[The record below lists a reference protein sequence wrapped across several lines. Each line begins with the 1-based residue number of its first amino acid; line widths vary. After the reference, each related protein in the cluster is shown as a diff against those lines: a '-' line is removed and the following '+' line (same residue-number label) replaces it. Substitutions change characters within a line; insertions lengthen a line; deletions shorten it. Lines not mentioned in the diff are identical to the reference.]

1 MSMANVASAGAKPQ
15 VSASSTS
22 STSQP
27 NGGIERRRRKRAKI
41 SAQVHVHLANGTES
55 FEEVGKS
62 IDVSRDG
69 LLFIAGRA
77 RYWKGQKLDVTFP
90 YSNAAA
96 ALNTPQAAEVVR
108 SVDQGDGKFAVA
120 VQFVHA
126 RAEAKDEKKGVTA
139 PGISAHSAATP
150 AQAEKTQS
158 VVLAVESDQ
167 KTADIMRNLLQQD
180 GYTVII
186 VPTAKA
192 ALDVLKTTIPAVFLA
207 EVEAEDMS
215 GHDLCLI
222 IKRNDRLQHVPVILL
237 TRSAQPA
244 DYSAS
249 HQLGAVVCM
258 AKPFKPERLLH
269 VVRLVA
275 PPPAQK
281 NAYGS
286 SRAMSN
292 STIERAL

>member
-1 MSMANVASAGAKPQ
+1 MSMPNAASAGAKTQ
-15 VSASSTS
+15 VSTS

-41 SAQVHVHLANGTES
+41 TAQVQVRVVDGAQTH
-55 FEEVGKS
+55 EEVGRS

-69 LLFIAGRA
+69 LLFIAARA
-77 RYWKGQKLDVTFP
+77 GYWKGQKLDITFP

-96 ALNTPQAAEVVR
+96 ALNTAQPAEVVR
-108 SVDQGDGKFAVA
+108 SVEQGDGKFAVA
-120 VQFVHA
+120 VQFINA
-126 RAEAKDEKKGVTA
+126 RAEAREEKKGVTA
-139 PGISAHSAATP
+139 HGASASGATP
-150 AQAEKTQS
+150 ALAEKTPS
-158 VVLAVESDQ
+158 IVLAVESDQ

-207 EVEAEDMS
+207 EVEAADMS

-281 NAYGS
+281 AAYGS
-286 SRAMSN
+286 SRAMSS